1 MKKIIVYL
9 SLVVFW
15 LVGVIL
21 FLNTDKNIEEE
32 EHDFTVLAVKD
43 DAVKDYN
50 SMPVFQ
56 KLAKETGKDVYYIYN
71 SSMQYNNN
79 PDPVGISGIDAI
91 YHSGLSDLKLF
102 NYGKRNF
109 ALIFKVK

>member
-1 MKKIIVYL
+1 MKKLIVYL

-21 FLNTDKNIEEE
+21 FLNTGKSVEEE

-71 SSMQYNNN
+71 PELYIASI
-79 PDPVGISGIDAI
+79 PLIPPG
-91 YHSGLSDLKLF
+91 SGLLL
-102 NYGKRNF
+102 YCIE
-109 ALIFKVK
+109 LL